1 MPVSA
6 EVQPVRPV
14 SAEVQPVRPVS
25 VQPIILD
32 AGRRTR
38 RMIKALKRG
47 RGRLMDEVE
56 EVIREYRARLST
68 DIENVQLVPLIML
81 YRTKV
86 QRRSRPG
93 LLGLLLRVFGQ
104 RR

>member
-56 EVIREYRARLST
+56 EVIREYRLST
-68 DIENVQLVPLIML
+68 DVENVQLVPLIML
-81 YRTKV
+81 YGTKV